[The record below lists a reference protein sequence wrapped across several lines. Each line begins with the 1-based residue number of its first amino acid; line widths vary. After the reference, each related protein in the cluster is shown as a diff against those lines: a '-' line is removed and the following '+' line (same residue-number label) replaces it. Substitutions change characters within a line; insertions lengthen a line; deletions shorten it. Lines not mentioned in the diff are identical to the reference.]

1 MLAAM
6 PAAVSENTRE
16 KLFGAAHANRR
27 CSERRA
33 VRRLLPSSWN
43 GRQEAWLRPCR
54 RKAGTAGGKRLR
66 NRQAIRERLSGQTR
80 RLTGPGRRMRNRTMN
95 AGSHEPAGMCET
107 ACKVRLRS
115 GRAGPMRRASRC
127 WTTHGAMAREVIDN
141 ASQRLSCPRQPRNGG
156 RPTRPEQQKA

>member
-16 KLFGAAHANRR
+16 WLFGAAHANRR

-33 VRRLLPSSWN
+33 VRRQLPSSRKG
-43 GRQEAWLRPCR
+43 GRKAWLRPGR

-66 NRQAIRERLSGQTR
+66 NRQAIRERLSGRNR
-80 RLTGPGRRMRNRTMN
+80 RLTGPGRRKRIRTMN

-107 ACKVRLRS
+107 VCEARLRP
-115 GRAGPMRRASRC
+115 GGTGPMRRASRC
-127 WTTHGAMAREVIDN
+127 KSTHGAMAREVVEN
-141 ASQRLSCPRQPRNGG
+141 ASPRLNCPGQPRNGD
-156 RPTRPEQQKA
+156 RPTRPEEQKA